1 MTIETAINLMESMAK
16 KSGQLE
22 EVDYFYWD
30 DIRIFTVFL
39 KLVFQ
44 HETFFILANGDD
56 SLELTR
62 TFPNVPSLEEL
73 TQTRGAEMVP
83 WRFAIGRH
91 LRWGWMMINQ
101 QGYVDGIQLEF
112 GNGDKEE
119 SISIQLLAI
128 ASSLKIQRVETW

>member
-1 MTIETAINLMESMAK
+1 MTIEKVINLMGSMATN
-16 KSGQLE
+16 SGQLE
-22 EVDYFYWD
+22 DVDYFYWD
-30 DIRIFTVFL
+30 DIRIFTVII

-62 TFPNVPSLEEL
+62 KFPNLPSLEEL
-73 TQTRGAEMVP
+73 TMTRGSEMVP

-101 QGYVDGIQLEF
+101 QGYFDGIQLEF

-119 SISIQLLAI
+119 SISIQLIAI
-128 ASSLKIQRVETW
+128 ASSLKIQTVETW